1 MANYRP
7 NLSHFWAN
15 QRNFRDLNLVTYI
28 LTKNVPILESLLTR
42 ISLPKNPEN
51 CHSILVALLK
61 IQPHYS
67 QSSRENATP
76 YSGTS
81 QLAYYKKVPY
91 WTTIVK
97 VASTRTVTL
106 HLNDNLLVS
115 EGVLLGISERNKL
128 CRYSFLLAKHSGNS
142 WETINVQV
150 APVDTSSRRVLAQ
163 NNIYLFQKWCYLEY
177 L

>member
-15 QRNFRDLNLVTYI
+15 QRNFRRLNLVTYI
-28 LTKNVPILESLLTR
+28 LTKNLPTLESLLTR

-51 CHSILVALLK
+51 CHPILVALLK

-67 QSSRENATP
+67 QSNRENVSP
-76 YSGTS
+76 SSVTS

-106 HLNDNLLVS
+106 NL
-115 EGVLLGISERNKL
+115 E
-128 CRYSFLLAKHSGNS
+128 
-142 WETINVQV
+142 
-150 APVDTSSRRVLAQ
+150 
-163 NNIYLFQKWCYLEY
+163 
-177 L
+177 

>member
-15 QRNFRDLNLVTYI
+15 QRNFRGLNLVTYI
-28 LTKNVPILESLLTR
+28 LTKNLPTLESLLTR

-51 CHSILVALLK
+51 CHPILVALLK

-67 QSSRENATP
+67 QSSRENVSP
-76 YSGTS
+76 SSGIS

-142 WETINVQV
+142 
-150 APVDTSSRRVLAQ
+150 
-163 NNIYLFQKWCYLEY
+163 
-177 L
+177 